1 MDNNLDKKITQ
12 YLTDNKDNFIADLR
26 KLLSFNS
33 VRGEA
38 LPGKPFGEEPAKAL
52 DFMQSICDEA
62 GLHTTN
68 YDYYCMDA
76 CLGEGEETI
85 GALCHLDI
93 VPAGEGWDYPPF
105 AGEMVG
111 SRIYGRGVTD
121 DKGPAMAIFYAVKA
135 LLDAGVKLN
144 KTVKLIFG
152 SDEETG
158 MSDMAHYLKKVK
170 APDYAFS
177 PDADFPVIYAEK
189 NIMGGFYQTNVEGST
204 KLVSMKGG
212 TATNAVPN
220 SAVAIIKQDTLPKA
234 IDKITYELNDGL
246 LAITADGIA
255 AHASLPHKGDNAIST
270 LLKALVEILPDE
282 DAAKPLIK
290 TLSEGLSASDGSG
303 IGIDCRDDITGAL
316 TLNHGVIKYED
327 NIITSSFD
335 IRHPVT
341 LNYKEV
347 MEKMKTAL
355 KDFELKKIY
364 CSVGIYRPKDG
375 KLVSTLQSLYR
386 EISGDTE
393 SEPIAIGGGTYA
405 RCLPNAVAFGPV
417 FPKGNAGGAHTI
429 NEYADVDELLKAARL
444 YAHCLYSLANS

>member
-1 MDNNLDKKITQ
+1 M
-12 YLTDNKDNFIADLR
+12 
-26 KLLSFNS
+26 
-33 VRGEA
+33 
-38 LPGKPFGEEPAKAL
+38 
-52 DFMQSICDEA
+52 
-62 GLHTTN
+62 
-68 YDYYCMDA
+68 
-76 CLGEGEETI
+76 
-85 GALCHLDI
+85 
-93 VPAGEGWDYPPF
+93 
-105 AGEMVG
+105 
-111 SRIYGRGVTD
+111 
-121 DKGPAMAIFYAVKA
+121 
-135 LLDAGVKLN
+135 KLN

-189 NIMGGFYQTNVEGST
+189 SIMGGFYQANVEGST

-220 SAVAIIKQDTLPKA
+220 SAVAIIKHDTLPKA

-246 LAITADGIA
+246 LTITAEGVA
-255 AHASLPHKGDNAIST
+255 SHASLPHKGDNAIST
-270 LLKALVEILPDE
+270 LLKALIEILPDE

-290 TLSEGLSASDGSG
+290 TLSDGLTASDGSG

-327 NIITSSFD
+327 NVITSSFD

-341 LNYKEV
+341 LDYKEV

-355 KDFELKKIY
+355 NDFELKKIY

-417 FPKGNAGGAHTI
+417 FPNGNAGGAHTI

-444 YAHCLYSLANS
+444 YAHCLVSLANS